1 MIPYLGPA
9 DPFPPVEHALDRP
22 DGLLAAGG
30 SLTTRRLIDA
40 YRRGIF
46 PWFNEGDPILWW
58 SPDPRTVLRP
68 SHIHISHSLRK
79 RLRRQEFVVTFD
91 RVFTRVLDG
100 CAAPRTGDLSTLRQA
115 QGRPEQSRG
124 TTGSG
129 SSESR
134 DDSHTWLG
142 EAMQRAYTAL
152 HAAGYAHS
160 IEVWMD
166 GELAGGIYGVA
177 LGRMFFGES
186 MFSRRTDASKI
197 AMARLAAQLE
207 RWQFPLIDCQLETEH
222 LLSLGA
228 EHMSR
233 RAFVAEVARLTQLE
247 GPKWEIDPDLA
258 GSAEHAPRTL
268 QARRLP

>member
-9 DPFPPVEHALDRP
+9 DPFPPVEQALDQP

-30 SLTTRRLIDA
+30 SLSTRRLVDA

-68 SHIHISHSLRK
+68 SRIHVSHSLRK
-79 RLRRQEFVVTFD
+79 RLRKEEFLVTFD
-91 RVFTRVLDG
+91 RVFTRVLAG
-100 CAAPRTGDLSTLRQA
+100 CAAPR
-115 QGRPEQSRG
+115 P
-124 TTGSG
+124 
-129 SSESR
+129 
-134 DDSHTWLG
+134 DDNGTWLSQS
-142 EAMQRAYTAL
+142 MQRAYTAL
-152 HAAGYAHS
+152 HAAGLAHS

-177 LGRMFFGES
+177 IGRMFFGES
-186 MFSRRTDASKI
+186 MFSRRTDASKV

-207 RWQFPLIDCQLETEH
+207 RWEFPLIDCQLETEH

-228 EHMSR
+228 EKMSR
-233 RAFVAEVARLTQLE
+233 AAFVAEVGRLTRLS
-247 GPKWEIDPDLA
+247 GPKWEIDADLA
-258 GSAEHAPRTL
+258 GSMAHAPRTL
-268 QARRLP
+268 KGALP

>member
-1 MIPYLGPA
+1 MIPFLGPT
-9 DPFPPVEHALDRP
+9 DPFPPVEQALDQP

-30 SLTTRRLIDA
+30 SLTTRRLVDA

-68 SHIHISHSLRK
+68 AKIHVSHSLRK
-79 RLRRQEFVVTFD
+79 KLRKAAYLVTFD
-91 RVFTRVLDG
+91 RAFLRVLDG
-100 CAAPRTGDLSTLRQA
+100 CAAPRPGD
-115 QGRPEQSRG
+115 
-124 TTGSG
+124 SG
-129 SSESR
+129 
-134 DDSHTWLG
+134 TWLSLP
-142 EAMQRAYTAL
+142 MRRAYGAL
-152 HAAGYAHS
+152 HAEGLAHS

-177 LGRMFFGES
+177 IGRMFFGES

-207 RWQFPLIDCQLETEH
+207 RWECPLIDCQLETGH
-222 LLSLGA
+222 LMSLGA

-233 RAFVAEVARLTQLE
+233 RRFVAEIARLTAQD
-247 GPKWEIDPDLA
+247 GPKWEIDADLS
-258 GSAEHAPRTL
+258 GSEDHAPRTL
-268 QARRLP
+268 KADR